1 MKKFLFLA
9 GLFMAAATASAQADL
24 GKGNLQLNAGTG
36 ISGWGIP
43 VYVGLDYGV
52 TNEITVGAELSYRHD
67 TTTYDFGRIEFGPYG
82 RISGEKITYSHNVF
96 GIFTNGNYHFNR
108 LLRLPRQLD
117 LYAGASLGFFFG
129 STTTSSN
136 WDREYTGDSYSGF
149 SAALQTGARYFF
161 TDNFGVNLELSGGL
175 LTNGLKAGITYKF

>member
-52 TNEITVGAELSYRHD
+52 TDEITVGGELSYRYD
-67 TTTYDFGRIEFGPYG
+67 TSSYAIRANFGRFGEY
-82 RISGEKITYSHNVF
+82 RSDKITYRHHTF
-96 GIFTNGNYHFNR
+96 GVFTNGNYHFNR

-129 STTTSSN
+129 SVTSSEGN
-136 WDREYTGDSYSGF
+136 IKYTGDDYSGF

-175 LTNGLKAGITYKF
+175 LTSGLKAGITYKF

>member
-1 MKKFLFLA
+1 MKKILFLA

-52 TNEITVGAELSYRHD
+52 TDEITVGGELSYRYD
-67 TTTYDFGRIEFGPYG
+67 TSSYAIRANFGRFGEY
-82 RISGEKITYSHNVF
+82 RSDKITYRHHTF
-96 GIFTNGNYHFNR
+96 GVFTNGNYHFNR

-129 STTTSSN
+129 SVTSSEGN
-136 WDREYTGDSYSGF
+136 IKYTGDDYSGF

-161 TDNFGVNLELSGGL
+161 TDNFGVNLELSGGV
-175 LTNGLKAGITYKF
+175 LTSGAKAGITYRI

>member
-1 MKKFLFLA
+1 MNKFLFLA
-9 GLFMAAATASAQADL
+9 GLFMAVATASAQADL

-52 TNEITVGAELSYRHD
+52 TDEITVGGELSYRYD
-67 TTTYDFGRIEFGPYG
+67 TSSYAIRANFGRFGEY
-82 RISGEKITYSHNVF
+82 RSDKITYRHHTF
-96 GIFTNGNYHFNR
+96 GVFTNGNYHFNR

-129 STTTSSN
+129 SVTSSEGN
-136 WDREYTGDSYSGF
+136 IKYTGDDYSGF

-161 TDNFGVNLELSGGL
+161 TDNFGVNLELSGGV
-175 LTNGLKAGITYKF
+175 LTSGLKAGITYKF

>member
-9 GLFMAAATASAQADL
+9 GLFMAALTASAQADL

-52 TNEITVGAELSYRHD
+52 TNDISVG
-67 TTTYDFGRIEFGPYG
+67 GEFTF
-82 RISGEKITYSHNVF
+82 RSYSHSSYYTHNIMGFF
-96 GIFTNGNYHFNR
+96 GNGNYHFNN
-108 LLRLPRQLD
+108 LFNLPRPLD
-117 LYAGASLGFFFG
+117 LYAGLSLGVYT
-129 STTTSSN
+129 STVTAKEGN
-136 WDREYTGDSYSGF
+136 EYHGDSYSGF
-149 SAALQTGARYFF
+149 SLIGQTGARYFF

-175 LTNGLKAGITYKF
+175 LTSGAKAGITYRF